1 MRIGAA
7 SERGTQCQQR
17 KARDELGL
25 AGTWMA
31 LAQACQGHGA
41 YGPSRSRDELRPLH
55 RRHRPPSQHLQP
67 LGTTGGVR
75 RQRRGRFIS
84 VDHRAGSYRPPGRP
98 LLAERSTH
106 LRAHRIAA

>member
-41 YGPSRSRDELRPLH
+41 YGPSRSRDELRPLY
-55 RRHRPPSQHLQP
+55 RRHRPPCRHLQL
-67 LGTTGGVR
+67 LGMMCRVR
-75 RQRRGRFIS
+75 GQCARRLIT
-84 VDHRAGSYRPPGRP
+84 VDHSSR
-98 LLAERSTH
+98 L
-106 LRAHRIAA
+106 